1 MELSK
6 YNKQEANR
14 LAEFAYNKSFL
25 VEVLEKE
32 LTFYRETQQFKKLE
46 DTQMFLIKLI
56 DND

>member
-6 YNKQEANR
+6 YNKQETNR
-14 LAEFAYNKSFL
+14 LAEFAYNKPFL